1 VGRVAASNLKWF
13 GLALAL
19 TWAFS
24 MFLPLE
30 RWPCLCM
37 GTGITGLIMLAF
49 AALGSLGMPMKA
61 NADPK
66 DVASGGLG
74 LLLGT
79 VLIYLFWHG

>member
-1 VGRVAASNLKWF
+1 MGRIAASNLKWF
-13 GLALAL
+13 GIALAL
-19 TWAFS
+19 TWAFA
-24 MFLPLE
+24 MFLPLG

-37 GTGITGLIMLAF
+37 GTGITGLIMLVF
-49 AALGSLGMPMKA
+49 AALGSSGMPMKA

-79 VLIYLFWHG
+79 MLIYLFSRG

>member
-1 VGRVAASNLKWF
+1 MERIAPSNLKWF
-13 GLALAL
+13 GIALAL
-19 TWAFS
+19 TWAFAV
-24 MFLPLE
+24 FLPLE
-30 RWPCLCM
+30 RWLCLGM

-49 AALGSLGMPMKA
+49 AALGSFGMPMKA

-79 VLIYLFWHG
+79 VLIYLFSRG